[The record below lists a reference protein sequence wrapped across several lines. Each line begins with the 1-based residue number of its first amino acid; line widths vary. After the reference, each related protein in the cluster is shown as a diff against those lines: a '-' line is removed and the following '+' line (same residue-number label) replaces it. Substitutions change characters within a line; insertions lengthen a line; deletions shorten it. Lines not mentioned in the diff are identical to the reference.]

1 MANNGKI
8 TRIVTQDNFV
18 TEKID
23 VIQNNLLGVY
33 DDDGNY
39 SIAPQII
46 HELLHLHKVKRATF
60 ANSVFCV
67 GNLLGYGE
75 LVFELTFSSR
85 THNGKSASATLY
97 LLEDVDK
104 INGYLQSIFRYLQ
117 PLSTVNTS

>member
-33 DDDGNY
+33 EDDGDY
-39 SIAPQII
+39 VISPQIVN
-46 HELLHLHKVKRATF
+46 ELLKLHKTKRATF

-67 GNLLGYGE
+67 GSLLGYGE
-75 LVFELTFSSR
+75 LVFELTFDSKTNR
-85 THNGKSASATLY
+85 GKSVSATLY
-97 LLEDVDK
+97 VFLVPEK
-104 INGYLQSIFRYLQ
+104 
-117 PLSTVNTS
+117 